1 MMHFIIMTSL
11 YFAIPWQ
18 SLFCHSIVHT
28 DNPISHKQSVA
39 TDIQLMLTSSSHSQ
53 PPSPQNKKKKIKKIK
68 KSLQK
73 YTEETKVI
81 GIITSAVKPQE
92 LWPSSQ

>member
-53 PPSPQNKKKKIKKIK
+53 PPSPQNKKEK

-92 LWPSSQ
+92 L